1 MNGQTLLPDYSNGQA
16 NHFEAAKFNPIKKKK
31 KKKKSPRLDHRI
43 PPISSHPGKF
53 CPSKKPYIKAVF
65 CLVLYCFLPQI

>member
-31 KKKKSPRLDHRI
+31 KKKK
-43 PPISSHPGKF
+43 
-53 CPSKKPYIKAVF
+53 KA
-65 CLVLYCFLPQI
+65 QD